1 MPLHNLERSA
11 NAVPHIR
18 YMAGTASWML
28 STDEGMQTIQL
39 PQCLFDFGKIKT
51 GWGCFQEDQAPE
63 WVWDPSL
70 EQQVPKPND
79 GREWK
84 KGFHVLVMFPQEYAP
99 FQVREFATT
108 GVGAVEGIK
117 GLYAQYE
124 QGAAQNPGKVPLIQY
139 VGATPTQIGRKGGR
153 TNIPSFQIVDWVDRP
168 SAFDEQLGNADDNNQ
183 GQQQFAASQSGFA
196 QSAPAAQPSN
206 QSSGFGASAPAAPPS
221 QAATSVQPPQ
231 TDNSTQSAPPQQDSG
246 NLNKPV
252 F

>member
-11 NAVPHIR
+11 NAVPHVR

-28 STDEGMQTIQL
+28 STEEGVQTIQL

-70 EQQVPKPND
+70 EHQAPKPND

-84 KGFHVLVMFPQEYAP
+84 KGFHVLILLPQEYAP
-99 FQVREFATT
+99 FQLREFATT

-117 GLYAQYE
+117 GLYALYE
-124 QGAAQNPGKVPLIQY
+124 QAKDQNPGKVPLVQY

-153 TNIPSFQIVDWVDRP
+153 TNIPSFQITGWIDRP
-168 SAFDEQLGNADDNNQ
+168 AAFDEPLGDDGNN
-183 GQQQFAASQSGFA
+183 
-196 QSAPAAQPSN
+196 
-206 QSSGFGASAPAAPPS
+206 
-221 QAATSVQPPQ
+221 
-231 TDNSTQSAPPQQDSG
+231 
-246 NLNKPV
+246 
-252 F
+252 

>member
-11 NAVPHIR
+11 NAVPHVR

-28 STDEGMQTIQL
+28 STEEGMQTIQL

-70 EQQVPKPND
+70 EHQAPKPND

-84 KGFHVLVMFPQEYAP
+84 KGFHVLILLPQEYAP
-99 FQVREFATT
+99 FQLREFATT

-117 GLYAQYE
+117 GLYALYE
-124 QGAAQNPGKVPLIQY
+124 QAAAQNPGKVPLVQY

-153 TNIPSFQIVDWVDRP
+153 TNIPSFQITGWIDRP
-168 SAFDEQLGNADDNNQ
+168 AAFDEPLGDDGNNQ
-183 GQQQFAASQSGFA
+183 GQQQFVSQSGFA
-196 QSAPAAQPSN
+196 QPSQPANTGFKAAQP
-206 QSSGFGASAPAAPPS
+206 APPPS

-231 TDNSTQSAPPQQDSG
+231 TDNSFQSASPQPDSG
-246 NLNKPV
+246 SLNKPV

>member
-1 MPLHNLERSA
+1 
-11 NAVPHIR
+11 
-18 YMAGTASWML
+18 ML
-28 STDEGMQTIQL
+28 IN
-39 PQCLFDFGKIKT
+39 FVK
-51 GWGCFQEDQAPE
+51 
-63 WVWDPSL
+63 
-70 EQQVPKPND
+70 
-79 GREWK
+79 
-84 KGFHVLVMFPQEYAP
+84 
-99 FQVREFATT
+99 
-108 GVGAVEGIK
+108 
-117 GLYAQYE
+117 
-124 QGAAQNPGKVPLIQY
+124 
-139 VGATPTQIGRKGGR
+139 TPTQIGRKGGR

-168 SAFDEQLGNADDNNQ
+168 SAFDEQLGDSDGNNQ